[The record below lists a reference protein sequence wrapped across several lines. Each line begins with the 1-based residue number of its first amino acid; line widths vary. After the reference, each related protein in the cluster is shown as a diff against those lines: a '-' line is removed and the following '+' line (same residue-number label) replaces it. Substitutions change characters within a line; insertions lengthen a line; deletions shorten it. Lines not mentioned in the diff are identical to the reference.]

1 MRKTIWLA
9 AVATIAA
16 FPLAGY
22 CQQDQTNPSQRS
34 SGSQGATQAS
44 SQTSPTQQDSLA
56 EAARRAREQKK
67 ETPKQAKVFD
77 NDNIPKQGGVSAVGE
92 EPPAPAT
99 DAAAA
104 DTNAPADAAKSDKNT
119 PSEEKK
125 WRDRFAKLNHKLE
138 QDQADLDVMQREL
151 GVLDLQYYNDPV
163 KAMQQNLTRTDI
175 NEKTVKIAARQKQVD
190 ADKQAISDAQDDLRK
205 AGGDPGWG
213 R

>member
-1 MRKTIWLA
+1 MRKAIWLA
-9 AVATIAA
+9 AVAAVAA
-16 FPLAGY
+16 FPPAGH
-22 CQQDQTNPSQRS
+22 CQQNQANSPQQS
-34 SGSQGATQAS
+34 SGAQNAAQAS
-44 SQTSPTQQDSLA
+44 SQATPAQQESLA

-67 ETPKQAKVFD
+67 DTPKQAKVFD
-77 NDNIPKQGGVSAVGE
+77 NDNIPKQGGISAVGE
-92 EPPAPAT
+92 EPPAA

-104 DTNAPADAAKSDKNT
+104 DNAPADATKSDKNA
-119 PSEEKK
+119 PSAEKL

-138 QDQADLDVMQREL
+138 QDQADLEVMQREL

-175 NEKTVKIAARQKQVD
+175 NEKTAKIAAKQKQID

>member
-1 MRKTIWLA
+1 MRKAIWLA
-9 AVATIAA
+9 AVAALAA
-16 FPLAGY
+16 FPPAGY
-22 CQQDQTNPSQRS
+22 CQQDANSSQQP

-44 SQTSPTQQDSLA
+44 SQAPSAQQESLA
-56 EAARRAREQKK
+56 DAARRAREQKK
-67 ETPKQAKVFD
+67 DTPKQAKVFD
-77 NDNIPKQGGVSAVGE
+77 NDNIPKRGGISAVGE
-92 EPPAPAT
+92 EPSPTPAAE
-99 DAAAA
+99 AA
-104 DTNAPADAAKSDKNT
+104 DANAPAEATKSDKNA

-175 NEKTVKIAARQKQVD
+175 NEKTAKIAAKQKQID
-190 ADKQAISDAQDDLRK
+190 ADKQAISEAQDDLRK